1 MHLSTLAHTNTHLH
15 TRTAGPLD
23 VIMFQAQNVH
33 ILRQSTITGSCRTTG
48 PLTNSTPLDAGPK
61 RIQFSIMDCPG
72 FGGFVYDAYT
82 GFNSVSRIR
91 IEEVIPSKIYL
102 SIIIEA
108 TAPYNI
114 NCYCY

>member
-23 VIMFQAQNVH
+23 VIMFQTQNVH

-91 IEEVIPSKIYL
+91 IEEIIPSKIYL
-102 SIIIEA
+102 LYLQRPIIMLSLLV
-108 TAPYNI
+108 
-114 NCYCY
+114 